1 MLCPH
6 RSSGPGSERGGNTAD
21 RSLDLALGSNPVG
34 SCIMGMKQWT
44 LRPGGLVEDTRIDQ
58 HASSDPSFTQVGIGT
73 HRVYLPCSAPL
84 HRSDVASLWIVEHM
98 PFPLCAPAYPT
109 NTVFQIDAAAADHAF
124 TKEEVHA
131 FVNSVCNATRLGP
144 QAIMRALKDV
154 AFRSDKQRGPPAR
167 CVRSQASSSAR
178 DDDDAC
184 DEDIERDVTSALDDD
199 REEAQDA
206 HTDEAEDDGEE
217 EDNVNEDEDEDEV
230 EVENED
236 EGEGEGEGE
245 DDEAAGDED
254 EEDDDEGNLEA
265 EEDIEV
271 AAEEDEDE
279 DVMGDDDDIHE
290 DFVDDDYAED
300 DEQDVDDDT

>member
-1 MLCPH
+1 
-6 RSSGPGSERGGNTAD
+6 
-21 RSLDLALGSNPVG
+21 
-34 SCIMGMKQWT
+34 MGMKQWR
-44 LRPGGLVEDTRIDQ
+44 LRPDGLVEDTRIDQ

-144 QAIMRALKDV
+144 QAIMRVLKDV

-206 HTDEAEDDGEE
+206 HTDEAEDEGEG

-236 EGEGEGEGE
+236 EGEGE